1 MRHFWVFEQ
10 LLDLR
15 SYAQENGFTKLAAKL
30 AEAIKV
36 AHDEIDP
43 KAPGARG
50 PSKPP
55 GRE

>member
-15 SYAQENGFTKLAAKL
+15 AYAQENGFAKLAAKL
-30 AEAIKV
+30 AEAIRA

-50 PSKPP
+50 PSKRPKQD
-55 GRE
+55 